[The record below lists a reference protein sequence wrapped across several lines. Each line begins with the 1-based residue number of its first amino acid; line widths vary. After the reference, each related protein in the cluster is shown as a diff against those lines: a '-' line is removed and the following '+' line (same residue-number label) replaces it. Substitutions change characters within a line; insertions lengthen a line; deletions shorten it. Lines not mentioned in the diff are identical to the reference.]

1 MRLVIKET
9 IKKVSSTTDK
19 RVINLLVNDDFINY
33 VIHPNLILVEM
44 WDEFFDAHPAMI
56 PVAEEAKAIL
66 QGQKTSDPIS
76 PQAQVE
82 LEASILKKCGLRID

>member
-1 MRLVIKET
+1 M
-9 IKKVSSTTDK
+9 SSTTDK

-33 VIHPNLILVEM
+33 VINPNLILVEM

-66 QGQKTSDPIS
+66 RGQIIADPIP
-76 PQAQVE
+76 PQAQQE

>member
-1 MRLVIKET
+1 M
-9 IKKVSSTTDK
+9 SSTTDK

-56 PVAEEAKAIL
+56 PVAEEAKGIL
-66 QGQKTSDPIS
+66 LGQTISDPIS
-76 PQAQVE
+76 PKVQQE
-82 LEASILKKCGLRID
+82 LEVSILQKCGLNIG

>member
-1 MRLVIKET
+1 MSLVIKQT

-33 VIHPNLILVEM
+33 VINPNLILVEM

-66 QGQKTSDPIS
+66 QGQTTSDPIS
-76 PQAQVE
+76 PQAQEE
-82 LEASILKKCGLRID
+82 LEASILKKCGLHID

>member
-33 VIHPNLILVEM
+33 VINPNLILG
-44 WDEFFDAHPAMI
+44 DEFFDAHPAMI

-66 QGQKTSDPIS
+66 RGQIIADPIP
-76 PQAQVE
+76 PQAQQE